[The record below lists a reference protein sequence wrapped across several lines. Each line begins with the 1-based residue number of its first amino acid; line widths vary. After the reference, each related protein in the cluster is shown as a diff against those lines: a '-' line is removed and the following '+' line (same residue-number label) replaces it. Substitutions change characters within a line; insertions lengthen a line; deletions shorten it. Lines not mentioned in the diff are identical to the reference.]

1 MEVKYTTDGKK
12 VVVIGN
18 LNSQEKIVQEIFLV
32 NEVEVPS
39 GENFVV
45 KSLHDS
51 PAVSWKETETKKI
64 ESQYEETKFKY
75 ENELKVLKARYNDA
89 KTDFEQK
96 ANYLRKTID
105 KICLESFD
113 MVTKFLSGKFKYAL
127 YDEWSCELVEIKD
140 FKCKYYDKEMKLI
153 SLMGKD
159 DGSFTFRVH
168 DYSDGS
174 GSSRHVSFFETETEA
189 VTKLSELLNSKD
201 IFYDSHFELAKKWG
215 ITLDENKVKIFKEKK
230 IKELEINMTNYNKN
244 LETVKSQIE
253 AIKEL

>member
-1 MEVKYTTDGKK
+1 MEIKYTTDGKK

-45 KSLHDS
+45 KSLHDA
-51 PAVSWKETETKKI
+51 PAISWKEKEIKRIEGDYET
-64 ESQYEETKFKY
+64 TKFKY
-75 ENELKVLKARYNDA
+75 ENDLKVLKARYNDA

-105 KICLESFD
+105 NISLESFD
-113 MVTKFLSGKFKYAL
+113 MVTKFLGGKFKYAL

-140 FKCKYYDKEMKLI
+140 FKCKYYDKEIKLI

-174 GSSRHVSFFETETEA
+174 GSSRHVSFFETKTEA
-189 VTKLSELLNSKD
+189 VAKLSELLNAKD
-201 IFYDSHFELAKKWG
+201 TFHDSHFELAEKWG
-215 ITLDENKVKIFKEKK
+215 ITLDETKVKAFKKKK
-230 IKELEINMTNYNKN
+230 IKELETNMTNYNKS
-244 LETVKSQIE
+244 LEKAKSQIE
-253 AIKEL
+253 EIKEL